1 MNTLSSYQSGRF
13 EKRNNY
19 RVFIPNQINT
29 DWLIDDPKVLA
40 LSSEAHHAIGR
51 LDAYGSLIDDI
62 DQFIRLIVVKEATES
77 SRIEGTYTEVE
88 EVYLP
93 DGELTE
99 HQQLDREEVSN
110 YIEALFLAQAEMER
124 LPISTRLLRI
134 IHKRLMK
141 GVRGKNKTPGEFR
154 RSQVWIGGRTPDT
167 AVIVPPPW
175 EEIERL
181 LGDLEYFIHSQE
193 ILLPPLIR
201 IAITHYQFEA
211 IHPFLDGNG
220 RTGRLLIVMQLLDAG
235 LLSQPTLYLSDFID
249 KHRSLYYDNL
259 AGVSHNN
266 DLRAWLIFFLDGVK
280 VSAQK
285 SAQALETAL
294 RLKRRLIQQLSEEY
308 NKPQVAL
315 NLLNYLFTRPV
326 VSRDDLINDLVI
338 PPTSAN
344 RLLNRFEALG
354 ILKEITGLQRN
365 RIFAFRLYLNIFR

>member
-1 MNTLSSYQSGRF
+1 
-13 EKRNNY
+13 
-19 RVFIPNQINT
+19 
-29 DWLIDDPKVLA
+29 
-40 LSSEAHHAIGR
+40 
-51 LDAYGSLIDDI
+51 
-62 DQFIRLIVVKEATES
+62 
-77 SRIEGTYTEVE
+77 
-88 EVYLP
+88 
-93 DGELTE
+93 
-99 HQQLDREEVSN
+99 
-110 YIEALFLAQAEMER
+110 
-124 LPISTRLLRI
+124 
-134 IHKRLMK
+134 
-141 GVRGKNKTPGEFR
+141 
-154 RSQVWIGGRTPDT
+154 
-167 AVIVPPPW
+167 
-175 EEIERL
+175 
-181 LGDLEYFIHSQE
+181 
-193 ILLPPLIR
+193 
-201 IAITHYQFEA
+201 
-211 IHPFLDGNG
+211 
-220 RTGRLLIVMQLLDAG
+220 MQLLDAG

-365 RIFAFRLYLNIFR
+365 RIFAFRLNLNIFR